1 MKKRF
6 VLPLVIFAASAAWAG
21 SIEERVV
28 FYDSFCKGKMHYQT
42 HPWVLNRKSL
52 DVSED
57 GVVCGR
63 GHVSPVIRVD
73 PKVWDCKEGA
83 IAFAITPTDW
93 SSPGHDKEFTLLY
106 SVLKNHGKTA
116 AGFNPG
122 DVLSINKLKRNAAG
136 VESISFQGQNGAMTK
151 HRAVI
156 INVAEKNYKFEQG
169 KTTRFALIWKNG
181 GDVRLYLDGKEIGK
195 GNPFVFPTA
204 EKLAYLQLL
213 AGAAKEG
220 WGVLAGTCRISQ
232 VYMIRGKTD
241 IAELDMLMRTGEKAP
256 AAPPSAAA
264 GKQGGGSS
272 AVLPV
277 IPFPQAAASPKQD
290 GRIEKGEYPFGQ
302 SCFLHDGSG
311 QIANYPAAF
320 HTASDGENL
329 YFAVDFFTR
338 DVKYVPVSSSNSDD
352 ASSLVATGDLAVWFS
367 RTDTDAE
374 LKGYDG
380 PYITIAPNGKVYD
393 CYEHI
398 DWGKGGLSRDTKYAS
413 GIRVRSLFSGGRWIL
428 EAVLPL
434 KALGLSEKKDF
445 LFSFGLQIA
454 NKRYLLKPHT
464 LWFDNVDAFILG
476 RFTKEPVR
484 FELASPAAGKVQ
496 GNLTTSDE
504 AQVKLF
510 TATSRTSFAGMV
522 VDQVF
527 GESTAYTPVK
537 ELGDWKGGPFSLPE
551 ALRGLHLMT
560 VEAREPGRGTVYRR
574 SLPFLARSP
583 MEISLNNNPVK
594 QQLSVLAEFLGVTPE
609 PGEKLELSLL
619 DTSGKTVAGRTVVLD
634 ASVRGECT
642 VAADTAKLA
651 PGKYTV
657 RVDLSNRV
665 SAQKEWVK
673 KPLPG
678 WLTHPEAME
687 ALEPDWVPAP
697 WTPVEVAG
705 NKISVWGREFTFGP
719 QGLEKITSLGETVV
733 EAPLALVYTAAGKE
747 HRLPLTSGKIR
758 RIGRGRVE
766 VPVSGSDEN
775 LEAHFTHTIEF
786 DGLDTVAFTVDAKK
800 KDLVFDGMYLELAAA
815 GAKYFHTLYDYVS
828 QELGPV
834 ESKPLMRMNAV
845 WLGGEYRG
853 VNTFFENSKTLKIDS
868 RRPRFHLVK
877 KEGDRA
883 VLKIMLVN
891 TPSSLDRRID
901 YRFGLHPTPLR
912 PLYKD
917 WENERIFVMEWFA
930 PPFNLITLHTHHH
943 TAASTALSP
952 RNWELGKALGNL
964 ARTNKQ
970 KLYPY
975 TIPTFASREI
985 AIRPE
990 PGYRRIRVAD
1000 DWFYPVG
1007 NRPANQDLEDFFA
1020 DWSFDPVSTFP
1031 GDGAR
1036 HTEMV
1041 ACSPAGSWSH
1051 YAVHKMSEYVRRCGL
1066 SGFLFDLTTSRENLD
1081 PARGYRYTTLDGK
1094 TEGTRE
1100 LFASRDFY
1108 KRLYY
1113 AIGKLTGGRE
1123 PYMFAHGY
1131 PNFSGSSSFWGL
1143 MIHGEQ
1149 FKPKR
1154 MFALTDMVMLK
1165 KQKGEPLMRD
1175 IAKGEQP
1182 DYSGELLR
1190 LMYSPYRWG
1199 MPLVHVSQYALN
1211 RPLARDR
1218 RSGREM
1224 IALCFPNNILFD
1236 ASYAYCWTGEELHM
1250 RVTIPFDMRDTVF
1263 HGYWENEVKTNAPF
1277 VKVSYWQHKKDP
1289 TDVLL
1294 CVANWSK
1301 RPFTA
1306 EVELPAFL
1314 VKADYVLDMENPNRM
1329 PVWHYPG
1336 EKWQLTLPACDLRIF
1351 RFIGCKTDKAEG
1363 KIPVQP

>member
-1 MKKRF
+1 MKKAYF
-6 VLPLVIFAASAAWAG
+6 ILAALCATALGAVP
-21 SIEERVV
+21 IEERIV
-28 FYDSFCKGKMHYQT
+28 FHDSFCKGKMHYKT
-42 HPWVLNRKSL
+42 HPWVLNGKSL
-52 DVSED
+52 DLSED

-63 GHVSPVIRVD
+63 GHVSPLVRID
-73 PKVWDCKEGA
+73 PKAWDCREGA
-83 IAFAITPTDW
+83 IAFAVTPTDW

-106 SVLKNHGKTA
+106 SVLKNHGKPD

-122 DVLSINKLKRNAAG
+122 DVLSINKLKRNPAG
-136 VESISFQGQNGAMTK
+136 VEVLSLQGQNGAMTK
-151 HRAVI
+151 HRAVV
-156 INVAEKNYKFEQG
+156 INVSEKNYKFEQG
-169 KTTRFALIWKNG
+169 RTTRFAMIWKNG
-181 GDVRLYLDGKEIGK
+181 GDVRLYLDGREIGK

-204 EKLAYLQLL
+204 DKLAYLQLL
-213 AGAAKEG
+213 SGSAKEG
-220 WGVLAGTCRISQ
+220 WGVLAGTCRISNMF
-232 VYMIRGKTD
+232 MIKGKTD
-241 IAELDMLMRTGEKAP
+241 IAELDMLMRNFARTGTSPQKKTQE
-256 AAPPSAAA
+256 S
-264 GKQGGGSS
+264 GRDGS

-277 IPFPQAAASPKQD
+277 IPFPRTAAAPVQD
-290 GRIEKGEYPFGQ
+290 GKIGPGEYTFSQ

-311 QIANYPAAF
+311 RIANYPAAF
-320 HTASDGENL
+320 YTASDENNL
-329 YFAVDFFTR
+329 YCAVDFFNR
-338 DVKYVPVSSSNSDD
+338 DTKYVPVSASGTDDD
-352 ASSLVATGDLAVWFS
+352 ASLVATGDLAVWFS
-367 RTDTDAE
+367 RTDTDAG
-374 LKGYDG
+374 LKGFEG

-393 CYEHI
+393 CYERI
-398 DWGKGGLSRDTKYAS
+398 DWGKGGLSRDAKFSS
-413 GIRVRSLFSGGRWIL
+413 GIKVKSRFAGGRWIL
-428 EAVLPL
+428 ETAVPL
-434 KALGLSEKKDF
+434 KSLGLDGKKDF

-464 LWFDNVDAFILG
+464 LWFDNVDSFILG
-476 RFTKEPVR
+476 RFTREPVR
-484 FELASPAAGKVQ
+484 FELASPAAGKIR
-496 GNLTTSDE
+496 GRLTTKNAS
-504 AQVKLF
+504 QVRLF
-510 TATSRTSFAGMV
+510 TAASRTSFAGMV
-522 VDQVF
+522 VDQVY
-527 GESTAYTPVK
+527 GESTSYTPQK
-537 ELGDWKGGPFSLPE
+537 ELHSWKGGDIALPE
-551 ALRGLHLMT
+551 PLRGLHLLT
-560 VEAREPGRGTVYRR
+560 VASEEAGRGVVYRR

-583 MEISLNNNPVK
+583 MEITLSNNPVK
-594 QQLSVLAEFLGVTPE
+594 QRLSVLSEFLGVTPA
-609 PGEKLELSLL
+609 PGEKLTLRIC
-619 DTSGKTVAGRTVVLD
+619 DASGKTVAVSSAALPENVH
-634 ASVRGECT
+634 GEYT
-642 VAADTAKLA
+642 LSADTKNIA

-657 RVDLSNRV
+657 RADLAGRA
-665 SAQKEWVK
+665 SAELPWVK
-673 KPLPG
+673 KPLPR

-705 NKISVWGREFTFGP
+705 NKISVWGRDFTFGP

-733 EAPLALVYTAAGKE
+733 ETPLALVYSAAGRE
-747 HRLPLTSGKIR
+747 HRLPLTSGRIR
-758 RIGRGRVE
+758 RIGKGRVE

-775 LEAHFTHTIEF
+775 LDARFTHTVEF
-786 DGLDTVAFTVDAKK
+786 DGLDTVAFTVGAKK
-800 KDLVFDGMYLELAAA
+800 KDFVFDEMYLELGAA

-868 RRPRFHLVK
+868 RKPRFRLIK
-877 KEGDRA
+877 KPGDRA
-883 VLKIMLVN
+883 VLRIMLVN
-891 TPSSLDRRID
+891 TPSPLDTPVN

-943 TAASTALSP
+943 SAASTALSP
-952 RNWELGKALGNL
+952 RNWELGRALGNL

-990 PGYRRIRVAD
+990 PGYRRIRVSD

-1007 NRPANQDLEDFFA
+1007 RRPANPDLEEFFS

-1113 AIGKLTGGRE
+1113 AFGKLTGGKE

-1131 PNFSGSSSFWGL
+1131 PNFSGSSAFWGL

-1224 IALCFPNNILFD
+1224 IAVCFPNNILFD
-1236 ASYAYCWTGEELHM
+1236 ASYAYCWTGEEFHM
-1250 RVTIPFDMRDTVF
+1250 RATIPYDMRDTVF

-1314 VKADYVLDMENPNRM
+1314 VKADYVLDLENPNRM

-1336 EKWQLTLPACDLRIF
+1336 EKWQLTIPACDLRIF
-1351 RFIGCKTDKAEG
+1351 RFIGCKTDRAEG